1 MERDNDFNEI
11 LHCIDVQGTTWVQ
24 EIVHMLTHGC
34 KKTNENSEVL
44 ETRFPYLEY
53 PYPGIKSLATR
64 KEKRFIKTH
73 LPISLLPSSFESS
86 NAKVRVLVSIKHCFL
101 LTNQR

>member
-1 MERDNDFNEI
+1 
-11 LHCIDVQGTTWVQ
+11 
-24 EIVHMLTHGC
+24 MLTHGC

-44 ETRFPYLEY
+44 ETRFPYIEY
-53 PYPGIKSLATR
+53 PYPGIKSLASK

-86 NAKVRVLVSIKHCFL
+86 NAKVWFTAQVTYYSVVFNKKVIKDSVS
-101 LTNQR
+101 TNLDLYSIYI

>member
-1 MERDNDFNEI
+1 
-11 LHCIDVQGTTWVQ
+11 
-24 EIVHMLTHGC
+24 MLTHGC

-53 PYPGIKSLATR
+53 PYPGIKSLAIK

-73 LPISLLPSSFESS
+73 LPISLLPSSFENS
-86 NAKVRVLVSIKHCFL
+86 NAKVGDLQLK
-101 LTNQR
+101 